1 MTDLPD
7 TDFTQRCLFD
17 DNDARGELVA
27 LERSYAEVLAKH
39 PYPEPVAQLLG
50 ELMAAASLLVGTM
63 KFDGLLILQ
72 ARSEGP
78 VPMLMIEC
86 SSEREIRGLARYDA
100 DQIPADAT
108 LADLM
113 PNGVLALTIDPT
125 VGQRYQGIV
134 DLDGET
140 LSDCFTNYFVM
151 SQQVGT
157 RFWLNADGK
166 RARGL
171 LLQQLPADRI
181 KDEDER
187 EESWRGLTA
196 LAGTLTAEELL
207 GLDNET
213 ILHRLYHEEEV
224 RLFDAQSLR
233 FHCSCSRERSG
244 NALVSLGLED
254 AQNLAVEHGGRIEID
269 CQFCNQRY
277 LFDAADIAQLFA
289 GAGVDTPSGTHH

>member
-7 TDFTQRCLFD
+7 TDFTQRFIFD
-17 DNDARGELVA
+17 ESDARGELVS

-50 ELMAAASLLVGTM
+50 ELMAAAALLVGTM

-78 VPMLMIEC
+78 IPLLMIEC
-86 SSEREIRGLARYDA
+86 SSERGIRGLARYEA
-100 DQIPADAT
+100 DLIAPDAT
-108 LADLM
+108 LSDLM
-113 PNGVLALTIDPT
+113 PNGVLALTVDPT
-125 VGQRYQGIV
+125 EGQRYQGIV

-157 RFWLNADGK
+157 KFWLNADGK

-171 LLQQLPADRI
+171 LVQQLPADRI
-181 KDEDER
+181 KDDDDR
-187 EESWRGLTA
+187 AESWQHIIA
-196 LAGTLTAEELL
+196 LANTVKAEELL

-213 ILHRLYHEEEV
+213 ILHRLYHEEAV
-224 RLFDAQSLR
+224 RLFDTQSLR

-254 AQNLAVEHGGRIEID
+254 AQNLVVEHGGNIEID

-277 LFDAADIAQLFA
+277 LFDAADVVQLFA
-289 GAGVDTPSGTHH
+289 GAGIDTPSDTRH

>member
-7 TDFTQRCLFD
+7 TDFTQRFIFD
-17 DNDARGELVA
+17 DSDTRGELVS
-27 LERSYAEVLAKH
+27 LELSYAEVLAKH
-39 PYPEPVAQLLG
+39 AYPQPVAQLLG

-86 SSEREIRGLARYDA
+86 SSEREIRGLARYEE